1 MSGGLLIAFGRLAM
15 QPVRGFLGEG
25 GGRENRPFVSLQ
37 DLQPAGDIGGMI
49 RPRLAGQSQIR
60 AEEGGAELGDKFFS
74 GVGLR
79 SKLALELSGA
89 SRSMASPMNFMPIS
103 A

>member
-1 MSGGLLIAFGRLAM
+1 MSGDLSIVLGRLVM

-25 GGRENRPFVSLQ
+25 GSRENRALVSLQ
-37 DLQPAGDIGGMI
+37 HLQPAGDIGGVI
-49 RPRLAGQSQIR
+49 RPRLAGQRQIR
-60 AEEGGAELGDKFFS
+60 AEEGRAKLSDQFFG
-74 GVGLR
+74 GVGFR

-89 SRSMASPMNFMPIS
+89 SRSIAGPMNFMPIS